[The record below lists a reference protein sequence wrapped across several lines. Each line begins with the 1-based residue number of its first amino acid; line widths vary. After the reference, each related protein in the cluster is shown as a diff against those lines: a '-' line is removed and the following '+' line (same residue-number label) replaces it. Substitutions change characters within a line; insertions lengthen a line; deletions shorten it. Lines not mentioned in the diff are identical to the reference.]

1 MEQKLFTKSA
11 FKIAMGCPTRLYYAY
26 DPETYA
32 NQDEGNE
39 FLMALAR
46 GGFQVGAL
54 AKLYCGVDVDLEK
67 LEKYDQPLARTAEL
81 LKRETVTI
89 AEAAFRFGNCFVRAD
104 IVRKTP
110 QGIDLIEV
118 KAKSWESGRP
128 FAKSVGKDPDCG
140 RLEIVGEMLPY
151 VYDVAFQKY
160 VLTHALA
167 EQGIDLPVRAFLML
181 PDKSVDCDA
190 DKVNQYFR
198 LLPKGTRPPVK
209 VEPGAETLLSKARIL
224 TEFDVDD
231 LCDKIIAGDTCEQ
244 EIVLHGFKFVPFIEK
259 MSALYCSHTREFST
273 LSTECYKCPFYS
285 KAESPKKADGYDEC
299 WYHGMPGYDPSALS
313 LEELM
318 GDKRVAF
325 TNGVRLL
332 KDVRRTNLYGDGHKP
347 AVDDPLRLT
356 YEDRRILQVALCTN
370 QSELLGD
377 LKADVRDDVYLDI
390 DGLKREMA
398 SWKFPLHMIDFET
411 TSVALPFYPHMRP
424 YEQVAFQFSHHVIE
438 KVGDGYGIRHAG
450 QWLNTDKGYFPNFDF
465 IRALKKE
472 LDGDDGTIFRYA
484 IHENTILNQI
494 RNQLETYPREILDR
508 HHVSEDEKRELIA
521 FIDSITHVVNPKA
534 NKKGEPEYLRRGER
548 DMVDL
553 CKVVSDYYY
562 DPEMKGS
569 VSIKHV
575 LPAVLNGSTFLKDRY
590 SQPIYGGDAKIK
602 SLNIT
607 VPQIWV
613 KEKGDGS
620 GKVEDPYKWLPE
632 VKKYLPEGCLR
643 PAGEEGDDD
652 LSQVNN
658 GGAALTAY
666 SKIQFADLET
676 TEALRQALLC
686 YCELDTM
693 AMVFIWEYFNHMC
706 EEHVGSGSD
715 V

>member
-1 MEQKLFTKSA
+1 MTKRLFTKSA

-32 NQDEGNE
+32 NQEEGDE
-39 FLMALAR
+39 FLIALAK

-54 AKLYCGVDVDLEK
+54 AKLYCGVDADLSEHD
-67 LEKYDQPLARTAEL
+67 KYDEPLALTAEL
-81 LKRETVTI
+81 LKRESVTI
-89 AEAAFRFGNCFVRAD
+89 AESAFRFGNCFVRAD

-118 KAKSWESGRP
+118 KAKSWKSGQP
-128 FAKSVGKDPDCG
+128 FAVKVEKGPDCG
-140 RLEIVGEMLPY
+140 KLKTIGGMLPY

-160 VLTHALA
+160 VVMHALA
-167 EQGIDLPVRAFLML
+167 EQGVNLPVRAFLML

-198 LLPKGTRPPVK
+198 LAPKGKRPPVR

-224 TEFDVDD
+224 TAFDVDD
-231 LCDKIIAGDTCEQ
+231 LCERIIAGDTCEQ
-244 EIVLHGFKFVPFIEK
+244 ETVLHGYKLVPFIEK
-259 MSALYCSHTREFST
+259 MSELYCSHTREFSP
-273 LSTECYKCPFYS
+273 LSTECYKCSFYS
-285 KAESPKKADGYDEC
+285 KAELPKKADGYDEC
-299 WYHGMPGYDPSALS
+299 WYHGMTGYDPRMLL
-313 LEELM
+313 LEDLM
-318 GDKRVAF
+318 GDKRAAF
-325 TNGVRLL
+325 KNGVRFL
-332 KDVRRTNLYGDGHKP
+332 KDVRRTNLYADSHKP
-347 AVDDPLRLT
+347 MEYDPMRLT
-356 YEDRRILQVALCTN
+356 SEDRRILQVALCTN
-370 QSELLGD
+370 QHELLGD
-377 LKADVRDDVYLDI
+377 LEADMHGDVYLYI
-390 DGLKREMA
+390 DGLRREMA

-411 TSVALPFYPHMRP
+411 TSVALPFYSHMHP

-438 KVGDGYGIRHAG
+438 KDGNGYKIRHAG

-472 LDGDDGTIFRYA
+472 LDGDDGTVFRYA

-494 RNQLETYPREILDR
+494 RNQLETYPKEILDR
-508 HHVSEDEKRELIA
+508 HHVSEEEKRDLIT

-534 NKKGEPEYLRRGER
+534 SNKGEPKYIRCGER

-553 CKVVSDYYY
+553 CEVVSHYYY
-562 DPEMKGS
+562 APRMKGS
-569 VSIKHV
+569 VSIKKV
-575 LPAVLNGSTFLKDRY
+575 LPAVLNGSAFLRDKY
-590 SQPIYGGDAKIK
+590 SKPIYGGGAEIE

-607 VPQIWV
+607 EPQIWV
-613 KEKGDGS
+613 KTKCDGS
-620 GKVEDPYKWLPE
+620 GEVEDPYKWLPE

-643 PAGEEGDDD
+643 PDGEEDDDD

-676 TEALRQALLC
+676 TEALRKALLR

-693 AMVFIWEYFNHMC
+693 AMVFIWEYFNDMC
-706 EEHVGSGSD
+706 KK
-715 V
+715 